1 MPMQMGQRRGSSWQL
16 PSGSSF
22 TVYSGWPV
30 ARQLGQ
36 GRGNSRSRGNFLLG
50 LALFDSSKP
59 HISKLQPNKAHVIA
73 WGGRLQQGRR
83 VRVIFLQA
91 SLCRACPWRPHSPES
106 GSAASLAL
114 LISGQHQEQDQPA
127 RAAGHKRIRHR
138 STIAL
143 QTSEAGLRSTGAWR
157 RASSNAR
164 TRRCASCSSASAT
177 GPSSQ
182 LPVRCG
188 QRPTI
193 GFGSGHGH
201 GSGRHGAKGMGRTL
215 RPIES
220 GSSLSPAGIADDAR
234 AQHL

>member
-22 TVYSGWPV
+22 TVYSGW
-30 ARQLGQ
+30 Q
-36 GRGNSRSRGNFLLG
+36 GNWVKDVGTHEAGATSSWVWPCLIPLSRIFQNCNQIKHM
-50 LALFDSSKP
+50 SS
-59 HISKLQPNKAHVIA
+59 L
-73 WGGRLQQGRR
+73 GGRLQQGRR

-157 RASSNAR
+157 RGSSNAR
-164 TRRCASCSSASAT
+164 THRCASCSSASAT